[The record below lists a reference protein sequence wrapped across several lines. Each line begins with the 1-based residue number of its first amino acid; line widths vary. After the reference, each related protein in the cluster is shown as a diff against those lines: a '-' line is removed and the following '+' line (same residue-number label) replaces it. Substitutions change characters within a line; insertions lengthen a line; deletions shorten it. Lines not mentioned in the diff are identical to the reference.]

1 MPDLAYAFTLY
12 FVTLGPLKTVPAFYL
27 VTQSAD
33 RRTTVALAVRSA
45 IVATAIVL
53 FVALV
58 ASGTMVTW
66 RVSADSI
73 AIAGGVVLLMSAIRA
88 LTSFHLAEAAPD
100 AVSSTPRMAMNLTW
114 MGSPV
119 LSPLAIP
126 SIVTP
131 IGIVVVLYFSGL
143 ALGDSALQ
151 GQIVGLLLVI
161 MGLNL
166 VAMMFARPIMRAVGL
181 PILQVIGWVFS
192 ALQAGLAVEV
202 LMGAMRRLAIALCVA
217 LAFAGMAAA
226 QELDPRAFAP
236 APVGTT
242 IVLAGIGESTGG
254 ILFDPSVGVA
264 DVDADLHIITS
275 GFGYTF
281 GLAGRQAR
289 VLAVVPVAWGN
300 IAGNVHA
307 QPQRQDLRGLADP
320 RIKVSIGLRG
330 APALRAAQFASV
342 PRGTAIGMSVTVMP
356 PLGQYNSGQLVNL
369 GYNRWGLKPEIG
381 ATRTINRW
389 TFDAATG
396 VWFFTTNRA
405 YYPGLL
411 HKEQE
416 PLVSVQGHVSYAFPN
431 RIWIGV
437 AGTWFGGG
445 ETRVAG
451 IVNPDEQRNTR
462 LGATLSLPIDKFQS
476 VKVVYSTGATTRRGN
491 DFNSFSVNWQLARY

>member
-1 MPDLAYAFTLY
+1 MTDLAYAFTLY

-27 VTQSAD
+27 VARGAD
-33 RRTTVALAVRSA
+33 RRTTTALAVRSA
-45 IVATAIVL
+45 VVATATVL

-66 RVSADSI
+66 RVSTDAI

-88 LTSFHLAEAAPD
+88 LTSFHLTEPAAAAAP
-100 AVSSTPRMAMNLTW
+100 APPSAWNLRW
-114 MGSPV
+114 MGGPV

-143 ALGDSALQ
+143 ALGDLALQ
-151 GQIVGLLLVI
+151 GQLVGLLLAI
-161 MGLNL
+161 MSLNL
-166 VAMMFARPIMRAVGL
+166 LAMLFAAPIMRAVGL
-181 PILQVIGWVFS
+181 PVLQVIGWVFS

-202 LMGAMRRLAIALCVA
+202 LIGAVKRLAVA
-217 LAFAGMAAA
+217 LFVVLALARTAAA

-242 IVLAGIGESTGG
+242 IVLAGLGESTGG

-264 DVDADLHIITS
+264 DVDADLHIVTS

-281 GLAGRQAR
+281 GLGGRQAR
-289 VLAVVPVAWGN
+289 VLAVFPIAWGN

-330 APALRAAQFASV
+330 APALRAVQFASA
-342 PRGTAIGMSVTVMP
+342 PRGTAIGMSLTVMP
-356 PLGQYNSGQLVNL
+356 PWGQYDSAQLVNL
-369 GYNRWGLKPEIG
+369 GYHRWGFKPEIG
-381 ATRTINRW
+381 ATRTIRRW

-396 VWFFTTNRA
+396 VWLFTGNRA
-405 YYPGLL
+405 YYPGELR
-411 HKEQE
+411 KEQD
-416 PLVSVQGHVSYAFPN
+416 PLISIQGHVSYSFPN
-431 RIWIGV
+431 RIWVGV

-445 ETRVAG
+445 ETRVEG

-476 VKVVYSTGATTRRGN
+476 VKLVYSTGATTRRGT
-491 DFNSFSVNWQLARY
+491 DFDSFSVNWQLARY